1 MGREDHRSV
10 EARIPNLAGF
20 SGTTPAQKKEPALQA
35 PLKLGWLK
43 VRLPS
48 SYSLPFLGQFAE
60 LPDDVV
66 FTVEYS
72 VRSAQIAVY
81 TLLPLPEKPSPFYK
95 GQYDPKVM
103 WEALETLHR

>member
-48 SYSLPFLGQFAE
+48 SYSLPFLGV
-60 LPDDVV
+60 LRL
-66 FTVEYS
+66 S
-72 VRSAQIAVY
+72 SSRSLSCPARQI
-81 TLLPLPEKPSPFYK
+81 PC
-95 GQYDPKVM
+95 
-103 WEALETLHR
+103 

>member
-1 MGREDHRSV
+1 MKIAVDVRRIRDFGVGTYIRNLLSALAQIGSDHDYALIARPEDK
-10 EARIPNLAGF
+10 A
-20 SGTTPAQKKEPALQA
+20 
-35 PLKLGWLK
+35 
-43 VRLPS
+43 
-48 SYSLPFLGQFAE
+48 QFAE